1 MSRIT
6 LAHTTLVRASLTLAL
21 ASSTLAHATNGYLP
35 HGYGTQ
41 SKGSAGAGVA
51 MAQDTLAAATNPAGL
66 IDLGNRLDV
75 GIEIF
80 SPDRSSS
87 IVGNAFGPDQTFDGN
102 STRVFYIPEFGYSRV
117 VSPNLSIG
125 LSIYGNGG
133 MNTDYSSNPYARFG
147 ATGPAGIDL
156 AQVFVT
162 PALAWRFA
170 EGQSLGVAVNLAYQQ
185 FEARGISLFS
195 GFSQDPSHVSDNG
208 YDSSTGAGFR
218 VGWQGSFGDHVT
230 LGASWQSKTQMNEFE
245 KYSGMFADNG
255 DFDVPENYSVGI
267 AIKATPALTLLID
280 RQRILYGN
288 VPAVG
293 NSAALLFAGQPLG
306 SKNGPGFGWKDT
318 TVTKIGVVYQATSAL
333 TLRAGFSDVDQPIPA
348 EETFFNILAPGV
360 VEKHYTLGATYDV
373 SEKNA
378 FSVYVAH
385 MPEVSVTGN
394 NSIPP
399 GMPPGGFGGGN
410 ANLRMQENA
419 IGFAWQRKL

>member
-185 FEARGISLFS
+185 FEARTRWWPTVTATRCSTATKCTTCTPAPSTPTPTATARTTTSTPTPASSPRRRPAPPLRRRP
-195 GFSQDPSHVSDNG
+195 PSH
-208 YDSSTGAGFR
+208 
-218 VGWQGSFGDHVT
+218 
-230 LGASWQSKTQMNEFE
+230 
-245 KYSGMFADNG
+245 
-255 DFDVPENYSVGI
+255 
-267 AIKATPALTLLID
+267 
-280 RQRILYGN
+280 
-288 VPAVG
+288 
-293 NSAALLFAGQPLG
+293 
-306 SKNGPGFGWKDT
+306 
-318 TVTKIGVVYQATSAL
+318 
-333 TLRAGFSDVDQPIPA
+333 
-348 EETFFNILAPGV
+348 
-360 VEKHYTLGATYDV
+360 
-373 SEKNA
+373 
-378 FSVYVAH
+378 
-385 MPEVSVTGN
+385 
-394 NSIPP
+394 
-399 GMPPGGFGGGN
+399 
-410 ANLRMQENA
+410 
-419 IGFAWQRKL
+419 